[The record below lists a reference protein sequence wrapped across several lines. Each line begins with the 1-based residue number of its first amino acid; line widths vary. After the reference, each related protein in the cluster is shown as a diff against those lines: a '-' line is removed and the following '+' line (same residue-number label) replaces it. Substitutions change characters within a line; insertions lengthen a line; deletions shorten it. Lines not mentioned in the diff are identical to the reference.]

1 MQVPGREG
9 ESKILSL
16 PGRDRFVRRRLEL
29 VHAVPRRG
37 SAHGR
42 DAFFIRQ
49 ERMLDPLLAWALGN
63 TVAGSVLAVARSGV
77 PRAIGLQAA
86 LWGAMETVVVAGLQS
101 AARRNAVAARS
112 GELSARVIHA
122 EALWFE
128 RVLAINAGLGV
139 LYVAG
144 GALLAVKGGAP
155 FLRGTGAGIL
165 IQGSALLAYDIGL
178 TIWAALR
185 PETRFNVSRI

>member
-1 MQVPGREG
+1 MRLPGRERDT
-9 ESKILSL
+9 KILSL
-16 PGRDRFVRRRLEL
+16 PGRDRFVHRRLE
-29 VHAVPRRG
+29 VVNSDGPRRG
-37 SAHGR
+37 GHGR
-42 DAFFIRQ
+42 DAYFIRQ

-63 TVAGSVLAVARSGV
+63 TVAGSALALVKGGV
-77 PRAIGLQAA
+77 PRAIGLQSA
-86 LWGAMETVVVAGLQS
+86 LWGAMETVVVSGLQS

-112 GELSARVIHA
+112 GELTARAIHE

-128 RVLAINAGLGV
+128 HVLAINAGLGV

-178 TIWAALR
+178 TVWAALR
-185 PETRFNVSRI
+185 PEARFSVGRS

>member
-1 MQVPGREG
+1 MRVLGREQ
-9 ESKILSL
+9 EMKILSL
-16 PGRDRFVRRRLEL
+16 PGRDRFVRRRLQI
-29 VHAVPRRG
+29 VNSSAPRG
-37 SAHGR
+37 GALGR
-42 DAFFIRQ
+42 DAYFVRQ

-63 TVAGSVLAVARSGV
+63 MVAGSALALFKDGV

-86 LWGAMETVVVAGLQS
+86 LWGAMETIVVGGLQS

-112 GELSARVIHA
+112 GELSARVIHE

-128 RVLAINAGLGV
+128 HVLAVNAGLGV

-144 GALLAVKGGAP
+144 GALLAIKGGAP

-165 IQGSALLAYDIGL
+165 IQGSALLAYDVGL
-178 TIWAALR
+178 TVWAAMR
-185 PETRFNVSRI
+185 PEARVKISRI